1 MASIASEKKQKKR
14 NKHSLSELK
23 AMGQK
28 LLTTRAHVNNLPLLL
43 TFINPNSPPQ
53 YALESLISLQSFFT
67 PLIPKLPSS
76 SSSHPDSDPNPD
88 LNSFTSRGFAPTMA
102 SVASEKK
109 QKKRNKHSLSELKAM
124 GQQLLTSRAHVN
136 NLLLLLTFINPNSP
150 PQYTLESLISLHSFF
165 TPIIPMLPSSPS
177 SHPDSD
183 PNPDPEFIY
192 LTWLRSKFN
201 QN

>member
-1 MASIASEKKQKKR
+1 
-14 NKHSLSELK
+14 
-23 AMGQK
+23 
-28 LLTTRAHVNNLPLLL
+28 
-43 TFINPNSPPQ
+43 
-53 YALESLISLQSFFT
+53 
-67 PLIPKLPSS
+67 
-76 SSSHPDSDPNPD
+76 
-88 LNSFTSRGFAPTMA
+88 MA

-150 PQYTLESLISLHSFF
+150 TPQPQLLNSFTSPTASVASEKKQKKRNKHSLSELKAMGQQLQTSRAHVNNLPLLLTIINPNSPRQYALESLLSLQSFF
-165 TPIIPMLPSSPS
+165 TPLIPMLSSSSS

-183 PNPDPEFIY
+183 PNSDPEFIY

>member
-14 NKHSLSELK
+14 NKH
-23 AMGQK
+23 
-28 LLTTRAHVNNLPLLL
+28 
-43 TFINPNSPPQ
+43 
-53 YALESLISLQSFFT
+53 
-67 PLIPKLPSS
+67 
-76 SSSHPDSDPNPD
+76 
-88 LNSFTSRGFAPTMA
+88 TMA

-136 NLLLLLTFINPNSP
+136 NLPLLLTIINSNSP
-150 PQYTLESLISLHSFF
+150 PQYALGSLLSLQSFF
-165 TPIIPMLPSSPS
+165 TPLIPKLSSSSS

>member
-1 MASIASEKKQKKR
+1 
-14 NKHSLSELK
+14 
-23 AMGQK
+23 
-28 LLTTRAHVNNLPLLL
+28 
-43 TFINPNSPPQ
+43 
-53 YALESLISLQSFFT
+53 
-67 PLIPKLPSS
+67 
-76 SSSHPDSDPNPD
+76 
-88 LNSFTSRGFAPTMA
+88 MA

-136 NLLLLLTFINPNSP
+136 NLPLLLTIINPNSP
-150 PQYTLESLISLHSFF
+150 PQYALGSLLSLQSFF
-165 TPIIPMLPSSPS
+165 TSLIPKLSSSSS